1 MEGEVIVEGGV
12 RVEGEVIV
20 EGGVRRV
27 EGRQEKRDM
36 KELME
41 RK

>member
-1 MEGEVIVEGGV
+1 MEGEVIVEGGI
-12 RVEGEVIV
+12 RV
-20 EGGVRRV
+20 EGGVRV